1 MHTAI
6 FSFKF
11 NCKDI
16 YAENNSG
23 TPGLGVKGAAGEI
36 EWGIALYENT
46 LSTASAHIQNSK
58 EPRSIQI
65 AVVKANI

>member
-6 FSFKF
+6 SSFKF

-23 TPGLGVKGAAGEI
+23 TPDLGVKGAAGER
-36 EWGIALYENT
+36 EWGMVALYENSLFQRQPT
-46 LSTASAHIQNSK
+46 YRIPKSQGASK
-58 EPRSIQI
+58 LP
-65 AVVKANI
+65 